1 MFLGTSDHS
10 LDAKGRVILPSKFRE
25 ELGECFYITKGFE
38 KCVQVMSVD
47 EFDRLR
53 AQIRALP
60 ADKALSLQ
68 YLLISPAVLVTPN
81 SQGRV
86 VISQKLREDAGLTG
100 EITVVGMDSRIGSL
114 EVGKDADIVIWT
126 ADPLAKIG
134 GEAYITIINGQ
145 VVCRKD

>member
-25 ELGECFYITKGFE
+25 ELGESFYITKGFE

-68 YLLISPAVLVTPN
+68 YLLISPAVLVSPN

-86 VISQKLREDAGLTG
+86 VISQKLREDAGLSG
-100 EITVVGMDSRIGSL
+100 EVTVVGMDSRIEIWDKETFTAFMEQQKQYSVKEAL
-114 EVGKDADIVIWT
+114 E
-126 ADPLAKIG
+126 LL
-134 GEAYITIINGQ
+134 
-145 VVCRKD
+145 RL

>member
-25 ELGECFYITKGFE
+25 ELGESFYITKGFE
-38 KCVQVMSVD
+38 RCVQVMSVD

-60 ADKALSLQ
+60 ADKALALQ
-68 YLLISPAVLVTPN
+68 YLLISPATQVSPN

-86 VISQKLREDAGLTG
+86 SISQKLREDAGLSG
-100 EITVVGMDSRIGSL
+100 EVTVVGMDSRIEIWDKATFAAFMEQQKQASVKEAL
-114 EVGKDADIVIWT
+114 E
-126 ADPLAKIG
+126 LL
-134 GEAYITIINGQ
+134 
-145 VVCRKD
+145 RL